1 MMAAPSSAQ
10 RPAEGRASTWRAHG
24 IISTVLLI
32 MLAVMI
38 VRDLLVRRWSSP
50 TPPPRDVTQRSL

>member
-1 MMAAPSSAQ
+1 MVAAPSKD
-10 RPAEGRASTWRAHG
+10 RPAAAGPGSRWRAHG

-38 VRDLLVRRWSSP
+38 VRDLLVRRWGSSA
-50 TPPPRDVTQRSL
+50 PPSADVTQRQS